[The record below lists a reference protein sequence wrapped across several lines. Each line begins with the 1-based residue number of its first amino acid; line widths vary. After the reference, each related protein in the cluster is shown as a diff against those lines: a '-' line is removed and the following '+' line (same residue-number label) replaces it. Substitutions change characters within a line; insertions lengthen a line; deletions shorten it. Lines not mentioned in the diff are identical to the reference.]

1 MTVKNAIL
9 FKVRGDGMRK
19 KKEESLAERVLLAL
33 TILSGVNVM
42 ICIMVLN
49 MGYDV
54 PWWLMGGP
62 IFFTCQ
68 CAFYLGYICYVIL
81 RG

>member
-1 MTVKNAIL
+1 
-9 FKVRGDGMRK
+9 MRK
-19 KKEESLAERVLLAL
+19 KKKESLAERVLLVL
-33 TILSGVNVM
+33 TILSIVNVM
-42 ICIMVLN
+42 ICIMMWN
-49 MGYDV
+49 MGYAI

-62 IFFTCQ
+62 IFFAGQ